1 MMASSGDHQ
10 SIIELIK
17 PKCMNNRSKIIYFFS
32 KWRSIFFSVAL
43 LVLLTSCLDDDDNL
57 VTEPV
62 EVAYVSIYHAAPETA
77 PLDIVVDGRMI
88 NRNPFDYTS
97 YSGYLNFFT
106 GNRDILFQVA
116 DQNKTLI
123 DTTFNLED
131 GNAYSLFAVNTPSGV
146 EALLVTDSA
155 AAPAS
160 GKAMVRFIN
169 LSPDAPAFDL
179 AIGEEASALFEG
191 KAFKEAS
198 AFQEIEADHYTFQVR
213 YADSSDPA
221 VTTESIEIR
230 PGRFYT
236 IVSRGFVNPPEGNDN
251 SLGVDILD

>member
-116 DQNKTLI
+116 DQNKT
-123 DTTFNLED
+123 DRK
-131 GNAYSLFAVNTPSGV
+131 SVV
-146 EALLVTDSA
+146 
-155 AAPAS
+155 
-160 GKAMVRFIN
+160 
-169 LSPDAPAFDL
+169 
-179 AIGEEASALFEG
+179 
-191 KAFKEAS
+191 
-198 AFQEIEADHYTFQVR
+198 
-213 YADSSDPA
+213 
-221 VTTESIEIR
+221 
-230 PGRFYT
+230 
-236 IVSRGFVNPPEGNDN
+236 
-251 SLGVDILD
+251 